1 MVGDKSSL
9 PFEVEY
15 SQKPSSKSKTS
26 SSMKRLAVLLKP
38 ENVDSITSTLR
49 SLGLESTIYEVKGSG
64 KEKERVSTGRGVSTS
79 DLSYTTRR
87 LVATVVK
94 SETVE
99 DVIDRM
105 KKALGDGSGAVVMMQ
120 PVDDLVRLLEK
131 REKSITKLLEADA
144 QLGDNF

>member
-1 MVGDKSSL
+1 MVGDKSNL

-15 SQKPSSKSKTS
+15 SQKPSSNSKTS
-26 SSMKRLAVLLKP
+26 SSMKRLAMLLKP

-87 LVATVVK
+87 VVATVVK
-94 SETVE
+94 SDNV
-99 DVIDRM
+99 DDIIDRM
-105 KKALGDGSGAVVMMQ
+105 KKALGGGSGAVVMIQ
-120 PVDDLVRLLEK
+120 AVDDLVRL
-131 REKSITKLLEADA
+131 
-144 QLGDNF
+144 

>member
-1 MVGDKSSL
+1 MVRNQSSL

-15 SQKPSSKSKTS
+15 SQKPSSKTKTS

-87 LVATVVK
+87 VVATVVK
-94 SETVE
+94 SDNV
-99 DVIDRM
+99 DDIIDRM
-105 KKALGDGSGAVVMMQ
+105 KKALGGGSGAVVMIQ
-120 PVDDLVRLLEK
+120 AVDDLVRL
-131 REKSITKLLEADA
+131 
-144 QLGDNF
+144 

>member
-120 PVDDLVRLLEK
+120 PVDDLVRL
-131 REKSITKLLEADA
+131 
-144 QLGDNF
+144 